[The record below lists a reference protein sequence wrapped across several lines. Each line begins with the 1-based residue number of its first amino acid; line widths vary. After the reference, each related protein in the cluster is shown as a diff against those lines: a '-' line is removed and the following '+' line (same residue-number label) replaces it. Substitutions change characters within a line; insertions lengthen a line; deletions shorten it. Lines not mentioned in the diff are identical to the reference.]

1 MHRLPQGHPGDGVHG
16 SIGELQTIMSN
27 EYFTGS
33 SPYCKPVK
41 WSRIDYVED
50 VGFIMSVSD
59 HPIAFLLYMVIGLI
73 LYRLDA

>member
-1 MHRLPQGHPGDGVHG
+1 
-16 SIGELQTIMSN
+16 MSN

-33 SPYCKPVK
+33 PPYCKPVK